1 MIRAI
6 LAVAFAVCAFAAP
19 SWGQTTGA
27 GPSEERQGLRDQR
40 LIFVMLDGMRWQEV
54 FRGADTEL
62 AANAEYMRSSFAKE
76 VRGRFVD
83 VPDRRRALM
92 PFLTDVVGRDG
103 ALVGNRD
110 AGSCARV
117 TNDRWFSYPGYNE
130 TLTGKPDGRINS
142 NDYGPNPNVT
152 FLEWV
157 NGRPGFSS
165 RVAAATSWDAF
176 TRIINVDRSGLPVNA
191 GLMPVRGHDEAAKT
205 YNRLMGDTPVPWK
218 GVRLDAF
225 THMAAMR
232 ILRQD
237 RPRLLFISYDET
249 DDFAH
254 DGDYAQY
261 LLAAHRTDGF
271 LREIWETVQKDRAY
285 AGRTTLI
292 VTVDH
297 GRGDK
302 PGESWRHHYSGPALA
317 AGNSPLRERFPAGVP
332 GSDQTWIAALGPRVR
347 PGETLAA
354 QPGNCAGSNQLAS
367 TALTALGLNW
377 RAFDAAAGAPLDLFQ

>member
-6 LAVAFAVCAFAAP
+6 IAAAFAVCTFAAP
-19 SWGQTTGA
+19 ACARAPHAEPTQG
-27 GPSEERQGLRDQR
+27 RQGLRDQR
-40 LIFVMLDGMRWQEV
+40 LIFVMLDGLRWQEV
-54 FRGADTEL
+54 FRGADPEL
-62 AANAEYMRSSFAKE
+62 AANSEYMRSSFAKD

-83 VPDRRRALM
+83 APDRRRALM
-92 PFLTDVVGRDG
+92 PFLSDVVARDG

-110 AGSCARV
+110 AGSCAQV

-130 TLTGKPDGRINS
+130 TLTGRPDARINS
-142 NDYGPNPNVT
+142 NDFGPNPNVT

-157 NGRPGFSS
+157 HGRPGFSS

-176 TRIINVDRSGLPVNA
+176 TRIINVERSGLPVNA
-191 GLMPVRGHDEAAKT
+191 GLMPLHGHDETAKT

-225 THMAAMR
+225 THMAAMQM
-232 ILRQD
+232 LRER
-237 RPRLLFISYDET
+237 RPRLMFISYDET

-261 LLAAHRTDGF
+261 LMAAHRTDGF
-271 LREIWETVQKDRAY
+271 LREIWETVQKDRGY
-285 AGRTTLI
+285 AGRTTML

-297 GRGDK
+297 GRGNL

-317 AGNSPLRERFPAGVP
+317 AGTSPLRETFPNGIP
-332 GSDQTWIAALGPRVR
+332 GSDQTWIGAIGPRVR
-347 PGETLAA
+347 AGEALPTQAG
-354 QPGNCAGSNQLAS
+354 QCARSNQLAA
-367 TALTALGLNW
+367 TALTALGLDW
-377 RAFDAAAGAPLDLFQ
+377 RAFDATAGAPLDVFR